1 MKFSCPAKQ
10 LTTALNT
17 VMGAIPTKPNHP
29 ILAHVLLLATPQTIE
44 VRAFD
49 LNLGIT
55 AQFNAPVEVEGALT
69 LPAKHLLN
77 LIASLPK
84 DEELSFEVELN
95 QTEAILTSAGKRYTF
110 RGFKA
115 SQFPQLPT
123 EFPLTVP
130 AIRLTATVLAR
141 GLKTTLFAAT
151 TDEMKP
157 VLSGIRLTVEAEQV
171 EFAATN
177 GKVLAVVQDSI
188 PTHENQQQS
197 ETTKKHKTKRKS
209 LPSASSQWGITI
221 PKTALKEL
229 QKLLGNPT
237 DNLTDSEVLLHF
249 NESQILF
256 TSATFSL
263 VCRALTGDY
272 PDYTQLI
279 PKQWS
284 HEVTVSSHQLL
295 AAVTRLATFDKHKII
310 RLVLNPTEQVI
321 SLYGQGQDIGSGA
334 ESLPAL
340 IQGEGLEIGFDADV
354 LIPALKA
361 IPTSEVRFS
370 FNEANTPATLNTVA
384 NSLGTATVLV
394 MPVELWSTEPPSL
407 SSTSQALTV
416 SSDEFQSIDTEPEE
430 ASEFE
435 TDSEDSQLELAAL
448 PM

>member
-49 LNLGIT
+49 LSLGIT
-55 AQFNAPVEVEGALT
+55 AQFNAPVEVEGAST

-84 DEELSFEVELN
+84 DEELSFEMELN

-157 VLSGIRLTVEAEQV
+157 VLSGIRLTVEADQV

-188 PTHENQQQS
+188 PTHENKQQS

-272 PDYTQLI
+272 PDYTLLI

-430 ASEFE
+430 ALESE

>member
-49 LNLGIT
+49 LSLGIT

-84 DEELSFEVELN
+84 DEELSFEAQLN

-123 EFPLTVP
+123 EFPLTLP

-151 TDEMKP
+151 IDEMKP
-157 VLSGIRLTVEAEQV
+157 VLSGIRLTIEAAQV

-177 GKVLAVVQDSI
+177 GKVLAIVQDSI

-197 ETTKKHKTKRKS
+197 DTTKKHKTKRKS
-209 LPSASSQWGITI
+209 LPSASSPWGITI

-249 NESQILF
+249 NDSQILF

-272 PDYTQLI
+272 PDYTQLL

-310 RLVLNPTEQVI
+310 RLVLNPTEQVL

-340 IQGEGLEIGFDADV
+340 IQGEGLEIGFDAEV

-361 IPTSEVRFS
+361 IPTSEVHFL

-394 MPVELWSTEPPSL
+394 MPVELWSAELPSL

-416 SSDEFQSIDTEPEE
+416 SSDEFQSIDTESEE
-430 ASEFE
+430 ASEPKI
-435 TDSEDSQLELAAL
+435 DSEDSQLELATL